1 MPLPETRE
9 LYTLLLGGRYA
20 RNRMNHTGESSIMV
34 YEGKQVPVKCFPARA
49 GREIKPLLKKDSR
62 DKFRYT
68 LNLNTVRR
76 LDGRTWF
83 KRFFKQQLKH
93 KEEK

>member
-9 LYTLLLGGRYA
+9 LYTLLLGGRYI
-20 RNRMNHTGESSIMV
+20 RNRMNTDGCSMVGV
-34 YEGKQVPVKCFPARA
+34 YEGNQVLVKCFPARA
-49 GREIKPLLKKDSR
+49 GTEIKPLLKKDR
-62 DKFRYT
+62 KDKFRYT
-68 LNLNTVRR
+68 LNLNTVRG
-76 LDGRTWF
+76 LDGRTRF